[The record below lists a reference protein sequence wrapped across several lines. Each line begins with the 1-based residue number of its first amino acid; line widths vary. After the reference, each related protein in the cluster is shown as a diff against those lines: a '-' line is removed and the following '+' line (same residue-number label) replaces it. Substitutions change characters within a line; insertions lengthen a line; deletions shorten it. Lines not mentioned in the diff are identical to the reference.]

1 MPEPSQPTKNLINRY
16 QFWYQLFQPKAEM
29 PTIHVDEVAS
39 TIASFYE
46 KIRGVVEWKEE
57 HLLRRAAIGRI
68 LKRRMFLQKTG
79 EEIAEPFVFELIRSG
94 HFPNDRIEETKI
106 EEVKKALNKYLFILQ
121 NSPGPQQEKGKVQ
134 LYDWL
139 LNLAACEIEEILCPP
154 IREKALIEYMT
165 ELMEEK
171 IEVTK
176 GSIIQKMMGKE
187 EKETQIFI
195 ACQRALFKLDGPII
209 SYYLLRKRYPAWSD
223 LQGAQLQGVAAD
235 IYSIWK
241 DIQRDMDHPLAEKFY
256 KICEKYDTPYLI
268 LGDILSQG
276 PPEARENFD
285 KPEILEGLIKSAYQA
300 RLRKLKARMGRA
312 AVFSTISI
320 FATKMLLAFAIEI
333 PFDRYVLGEFNRQ
346 SLIFNILIPPLLMFL
361 LVLTIRPPKKENL
374 DRVILEAMKIVYEKD
389 KKDIY
394 TIKPPRKKGFILNF
408 IVFTFYSLTFIVSF
422 GLIILGLKRLDF
434 GALSI
439 IIFLM
444 FFSLIAFAG
453 VKIRER
459 AKELDITE
467 GRGGFLAFLADTI
480 SLPFLRVGRWLSNQ
494 WTRFNIVVVLI
505 TALIDMPFQLF
516 TEFLEHWRTFL
527 KEKKDE
533 IH

>member
-1 MPEPSQPTKNLINRY
+1 MSEPSQPTKNLINRY
-16 QFWYQLFQPKAEM
+16 QFWHQLFQPKAET

-121 NSPGPQQEKGKVQ
+121 NSPGPQQEKGKAQ

-154 IREKALIEYMT
+154 VREKALIEYMT
-165 ELMEEK
+165 QLMTER
-171 IEVTK
+171 IEVGK
-176 GSIIQKMMGKE
+176 GMENREKDIQV
-187 EKETQIFI
+187 FI
-195 ACQRALFKLDGPII
+195 ACQRALFKLDSPII
-209 SYYLLRKRYPAWSD
+209 SYYLLRKRYLAWSD
-223 LQGAQLQGVAAD
+223 LPGDRLQGIAAD

-241 DIQRDMDHPLAEKFY
+241 DIQRDLDHPLAEKFY

-268 LGDILSQG
+268 LGDILSQNYS
-276 PPEARENFD
+276 ETRENFD
-285 KPEILEGLIKSAYQA
+285 KPEILEGLIKSVYQT
-300 RLRKLKARMGRA
+300 RLRKLKARMSRA
-312 AVFSTISI
+312 AFFSTISI

-346 SLIFNILIPPLLMFL
+346 SLTFNVLIPPLLMFL

-374 DRVILEAMKIVYEKD
+374 NRVILETMKIVYEKD

-408 IVFTFYSLTFIVSF
+408 IIFTFYSLTFVVSF
-422 GLIILGLKRLDF
+422 GLIIWGLRKLDF

-459 AKELDITE
+459 AKELDVME
-467 GRGGFLAFLADTI
+467 GRGGFWAFLTDTI

-494 WTRFNIVVVLI
+494 WMRFNIVVVLI

-527 KEKKDE
+527 KEKKEE